1 MAIGCP
7 ASKQDIYTPLFTHL
21 QAAFISGYPPL
32 NKHLF
37 LPLYRLQVQGKID
50 SREHSP
56 LFTHLQAAFTP
67 HCCSM
72 NKHLFLLIY
81 SFLSFQ
87 HPPYASILPDNISNP
102 ITLYFFPKISKL
114 QHTQNLKYHIFT
126 YLSTA
131 ATQASISD
139 SKGIPLQFY
148 RI

>member
-1 MAIGCP
+1 MLRPSADFRRRTFTSFYSSIAIRGVKK
-7 ASKQDIYTPLFTHL
+7 SVWFMGK
-21 QAAFISGYPPL
+21 
-32 NKHLF
+32 
-37 LPLYRLQVQGKID
+37 RLTD
-50 SREHSP
+50 EHSP

-81 SFLSFQ
+81 SLPPFQ

-102 ITLYFFPKISKL
+102 ITPYFFPKISKL

-148 RI
+148 RT